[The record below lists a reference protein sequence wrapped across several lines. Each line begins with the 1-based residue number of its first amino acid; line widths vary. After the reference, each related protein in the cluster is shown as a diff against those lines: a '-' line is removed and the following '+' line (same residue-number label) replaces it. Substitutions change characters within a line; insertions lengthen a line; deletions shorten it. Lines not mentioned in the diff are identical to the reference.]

1 MSAELKATRQDATLI
16 LTLSN
21 PGRRN
26 ALHPDMAAAA
36 IETLATV
43 ERDDTMRAVVLTGA
57 DEYFCAGGDLRRLIE
72 NRAQPKSIQAASIDQ
87 LHGWIEAIRAC
98 SKPVIAAVE
107 GGAAGAGFSLALA
120 CDFIIASRPA
130 QFTMSYVNVGLTPDG
145 GGSWFLSQSLPR
157 ALVTELLMTGK
168 PVGAERLHQLGVINR
183 LANESSA
190 LDIALQLADEL
201 ARQSPHAI
209 EGIKNLLREAPGATL
224 PDHLV
229 AEKNCFVDSLHHRDA
244 NEGVNAFLEKRSP
257 NYR

>member
-1 MSAELKATRQDATLI
+1 MSAELKATRHDATLI

-36 IETLATV
+36 IETLSTA
-43 ERDDTMRAVVLTGA
+43 ERDDTLRTVVLTGA

-72 NRAQPKSIQAASIDQ
+72 NRAQPKSVQAASLDQ

-98 SKPVIAAVE
+98 PKPVIVAVE

-120 CDFIIASRPA
+120 CDFFVASRSA

-145 GGSWFLSQSLPR
+145 GGSWLLSQALPR
-157 ALVTELLMTGK
+157 AFATELLMSGK
-168 PVGAERLHQLGVINR
+168 PVGAERLHQLGLINR
-183 LANESSA
+183 LANDGNA
-190 LDIALQLADEL
+190 LDTALQLADEL
-201 ARQSPHAI
+201 ARHSPHAL
-209 EGIKNLLREAPGATL
+209 EGIKNLLRDAAGATL
-224 PDHLV
+224 PDHLQS
-229 AEKNCFVDSLHHRDA
+229 EKHCFVESLHHRDA
-244 NEGVNAFLEKRSP
+244 NEGINAFLEKRSP